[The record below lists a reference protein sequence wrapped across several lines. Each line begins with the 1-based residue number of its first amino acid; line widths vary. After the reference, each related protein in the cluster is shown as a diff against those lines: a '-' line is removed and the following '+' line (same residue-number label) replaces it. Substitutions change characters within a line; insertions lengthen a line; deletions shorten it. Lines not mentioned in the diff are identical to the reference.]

1 MEPSPTIRV
10 AWAGFPQGRPVVGA
24 AGQVRATREGADMA
38 LQHILF
44 SADPDDETRAEAH
57 ASIVSA
63 LRRAFPLPAEDAEGR
78 FREMLEELSRRV
90 PAGRDR
96 HT

>member
-1 MEPSPTIRV
+1 
-10 AWAGFPQGRPVVGA
+10 
-24 AGQVRATREGADMA
+24 MA

-44 SADPDDETRAEAH
+44 SADPDDAPRAEAQ
-57 ASIVSA
+57 ASIASA

-78 FREMLEELSRRV
+78 FRKMLEELSRRA